1 MALDENNFSL
11 IPANQNCYNV
21 PMRQEEVLK
30 LQRELDKLHR
40 QLAIFYEISNA
51 MRTTLKLDEILYI
64 ILTAITSHA
73 GLGFNRAILFLVNP
87 AENLLEGKMGIGPG
101 SGEEAQKIW
110 HFIETS
116 RMTLQDLIDQYKRSR
131 KVSDSRLNQLVKNFV
146 ISISPENGI
155 LAQAVLDG
163 QIRHITEKELPAY
176 QDDPIIKE
184 LNSKEFVVIPL
195 KAHDKVVGVI
205 LADNI
210 FSGRPITEEDIKMLT
225 MFANQAGLAIENSIL
240 YEQALLRA
248 HTDSLTQLW
257 NHGYFQHK
265 LDELISQQEDE
276 TRPISLLF
284 IDIDDFKKFN
294 DQNGHQKGDEVLRN
308 IARILKEQSRKID
321 LVCRYGGEEFAIIL
335 PDTTKEEA
343 IRIAERLRTAVESA
357 GLPTLSIGVAT
368 YPQDAKTKEELIELA
383 DAALYKAKRLGKN
396 QVQTV

>member
-1 MALDENNFSL
+1 M
-11 IPANQNCYNV
+11 Q
-21 PMRQEEVLK
+21 QEDITK
-30 LQRELDKLHR
+30 LQHELDKLHR
-40 QLAIFYEISNA
+40 QLIIFYEITNA
-51 MRTTLKLDEILYI
+51 MRSTLKLDEILYI

-101 SGEEAQKIW
+101 SGEEARRIW

-116 RMTLQDLIDQYKRSR
+116 KMTLQDLINQYKQSR
-131 KVSDSRLNQLVKNFV
+131 KISDSRLNQMVKNFA
-146 ISISPENGI
+146 ISISPENGV

-163 QIRHITEKELPAY
+163 QIRHITERELPAY
-176 QDDPIIKE
+176 RDDLIIKE
-184 LNSKEFVVIPL
+184 LNCKEFVVIPL
-195 KAHDKVVGVI
+195 KAHNKVVGVI

-210 FSGRPITEEDIKMLT
+210 FSGKPITEEDIKMLT

-265 LDELISQQEDE
+265 LDQLLTQSDSKN
-276 TRPISLLF
+276 TPLSLLF

-294 DQNGHQKGDEVLRN
+294 DENGHQKGDEVLRN
-308 IARILKEQSRKID
+308 VAKILKEQSRKID

-335 PDTTKEEA
+335 PDTEKQEA
-343 IRIAERLRTAVESA
+343 IKIGERLRATVESA
-357 GLPTLSIGVAT
+357 NLPTLSIGVAS
-368 YPQDAKTKEELIELA
+368 YPKDAKNKEDLIELA
-383 DAALYKAKRLGKN
+383 DAALYRAKRLGKN
-396 QVQTV
+396 QIQAV

>member
-1 MALDENNFSL
+1 M
-11 IPANQNCYNV
+11 Y
-21 PMRQEEVLK
+21 QEKEEWNRLK
-30 LQRELDKLHR
+30 QELEKLHR
-40 QLAIFYEISNA
+40 QLVIFYEITNA
-51 MRTTLKLDEILYI
+51 MRSTLKLDEILYI

-101 SGEEAQKIW
+101 SGEEARRIW

-116 RMTLQDLIDQYKRSR
+116 KMTLQDLINQYKQSR
-131 KVSDSRLNQLVKNFV
+131 KISDSRLNQLVKNFV
-146 ISISPENGI
+146 ISISPENGV

-163 QIRHITEKELPAY
+163 QIHHITDKELPLY
-176 QDDPIIKE
+176 EEDPIIKE
-184 LNSKEFVVIPL
+184 LHCKEFVVVPL
-195 KAHDKVVGVI
+195 KAHNKVVGVI

-210 FSGRPITEEDIKMLT
+210 FSGKPITEEDIKMLT

-265 LDELISQQEDE
+265 LEELLSQPENH
-276 TRPISLLF
+276 PISLLF
-284 IDIDDFKKFN
+284 IDIDNFKKFN

-308 IARILKEQSRKID
+308 IAKILKEQSRNID

-335 PDTTKEEA
+335 PQTEKQEA
-343 IRIAERLRTAVESA
+343 IKIAERLRKGVESA
-357 GLPTLSIGVAT
+357 GLPTLSIGIAT
-368 YPQDAKTKEELIELA
+368 YPDDAKDKKELIELS
-383 DAALYKAKRLGKN
+383 DAALYRAKRLGKN
-396 QVQTV
+396 QIQTI

>member
-1 MALDENNFSL
+1 M
-11 IPANQNCYNV
+11 Q
-21 PMRQEEVLK
+21 QEDITK
-30 LQRELDKLHR
+30 LQHELDKLHR
-40 QLAIFYEISNA
+40 QLIIFYEITNA
-51 MRTTLKLDEILYI
+51 MRSTLKLDEILYI

-101 SGEEAQKIW
+101 SGEEARRIW

-116 RMTLQDLIDQYKRSR
+116 KMTLQDLINQYKQSR
-131 KVSDSRLNQLVKNFV
+131 KISDSRLNQLVKNFV
-146 ISISPENGI
+146 ISISPENGV

-163 QIRHITEKELPAY
+163 QIRHITERELPAY
-176 QDDPIIKE
+176 RDDLIIKE
-184 LNSKEFVVIPL
+184 LNCKEFVVIPL
-195 KAHDKVVGVI
+195 KAHNKVVGVI

-210 FSGRPITEEDIKMLT
+210 FSGKPITEEDIKMLT

-265 LDELISQQEDE
+265 LDQLLTQSDSKN
-276 TRPISLLF
+276 TPLSLLF

-294 DQNGHQKGDEVLRN
+294 DENGHQKGDEVLRN
-308 IARILKEQSRKID
+308 VAKILKEQSRKID

-335 PDTTKEEA
+335 PDTEKQEA
-343 IRIAERLRTAVESA
+343 IKIAERLRATVESA
-357 GLPTLSIGVAT
+357 NLPTLSIGVAS
-368 YPQDAKTKEELIELA
+368 YPEDAKNKEDLIELA
-383 DAALYKAKRLGKN
+383 DAALYRAKRLGKN
-396 QVQTV
+396 QIQAV